1 MMRYWLIAYLSINCA
16 YADGM
21 VMLPLQY
28 RTLDEVLP
36 VLQPLLSAGET
47 LTGMNDQLIVRA
59 SASHLADI
67 KAVLARIDTAPRQ
80 LVIYVR
86 QNMNQ
91 QQQRNDLNINGRAS
105 VGGVA
110 VSVPNNQRPNARLS
124 HDGINLD
131 VQNSQR
137 DSVEQADQMVR
148 VMDGGVAHINAGVSV
163 PVPIRQV
170 VYGANGAVISTST
183 VYQDFGSSFYVTPH
197 LIGER
202 VSLDISPQQTS
213 LQTSQYG
220 SRNVQRLSTSVQT
233 KLGVW
238 TQIGGTDTN
247 NTQNAAQLLGQSA
260 GTQQSQ
266 QGVWLKVVAE

>member
-1 MMRYWLIAYLSINCA
+1 MRYLWIACLTMS
-16 YADGM
+16 YAHADSL

-47 LTGMNDQLIVRA
+47 LTGMSDQLIVRA

-86 QNMNQ
+86 QNMDQ
-91 QQQRNDLNINGRAS
+91 QQQNRGVSVNGRTS
-105 VGGVA
+105 IGNVDVN
-110 VSVPNNQRPNARLS
+110 VPNHQLPSTRVS
-124 HDGINLD
+124 STGINVNMQHNQL
-131 VQNSQR
+131 
-137 DSVEQADQMVR
+137 DSVEQADQMVH
-148 VMDGGVAHINAGVSV
+148 VMDGGVAYINAGVSV

-183 VYQDFGSSFYVTPH
+183 VYQDFGSSFYVTPRV
-197 LIGER
+197 IGEW
-202 VSLDISPQQTS
+202 VTLDISPQQTS
-213 LQTSQYG
+213 LQISQYG
-220 SRNVQRLSTSVQT
+220 NRNVQRLSTSAQT

-247 NTQNAAQLLGQSA
+247 NTQNTGQLLGQSA
-260 GTQQSQ
+260 STQQSQ
-266 QGVWLKVVAE
+266 HGVWLKVVAE